1 MTSASFILESTESYS
16 KSYSYITIKSYSKT
30 MTFLLKR
37 EQFATV
43 SSKRWRLTNWQDG
56 YTDVQRDFNST
67 FIFVPKE
74 SLGLWKT

>member
-1 MTSASFILESTESYS
+1 
-16 KSYSYITIKSYSKT
+16 

-43 SSKRWRLTNWQDG
+43 SSKRWRLTNRQDG
-56 YTDVQRDFNST
+56 YTDVQRDFNFG